1 MFMAAVKTNKAKG
14 HNMCCGGKVVLVEL
28 EEEIGETLWP
38 FVQPLLMANFS
49 TKSLHSDFSPTELL
63 YL

>member
-1 MFMAAVKTNKAKG
+1 
-14 HNMCCGGKVVLVEL
+14 MCCGGKMVLVEL